1 MGLVSSIGAQSRS
14 IPGRDASL
22 MRSPESWCED
32 SSTPMGCRFA
42 AKRRVCGR
50 IYEYPR
56 CCFSNLSVDIHKIFR
71 EHLGLLGVRC
81 TRATPVVV
89 QIARRPSVIALDS
102 FIGPKR

>member
-1 MGLVSSIGAQSRS
+1 
-14 IPGRDASL
+14 

-32 SSTPMGCRFA
+32 SSTPMGCRLA
-42 AKRRVCGR
+42 AKQRVCGR

-56 CCFSNLSVDIHKIFR
+56 YCFSNLSVDIHKVFR